1 MTITVEYGNQKNR
14 WSEGLVF
21 NADTQD
27 IRSITWDYTGEIG
40 TDTVSTATAT
50 AVDIT
55 AGTPVVAAN
64 TVSIPMSAGNEGST
78 ATLDLLMVTT
88 AGDQIS
94 RKVSFN
100 VRDV

>member
-1 MTITVEYGNQKNR
+1 MTITVECGNQKNR
-14 WSEGLVF
+14 WGEGLVF
-21 NADTQD
+21 NIDSQD

-40 TDTVSTATAT
+40 SDTVSTATAT

-55 AGTPVVAAN
+55 AGTPVVTAN

-78 ATLDLLMVTT
+78 ATLDLLIVTA

-94 RKVSFN
+94 RKVSFI
-100 VRDV
+100 VGDY